1 MLPEHSFAV
10 RSVTAARAAAGER
23 PTLKDLLKDL
33 RLRAGLS
40 QRQLAEAT
48 GMEQPNIARME
59 SGQIADPKL
68 STLRRLATALGTDL
82 ETVAGAFV

>member
-23 PTLKDLLKDL
+23 PTLKDL

-48 GMEQPNIARME
+48 GMEKPNIARME